1 MSKGF
6 STGSCSQTGKFHAAG
21 FFFFFLYKWEESSG
35 FFSVVPWTGIRF
47 SPSFLSFFCPTDKE
61 SRLQTVPAYISGWVA
76 VTQCPVIQS
85 PFSLSSML
93 MNPYPTSLCWRH
105 AWNCPTQHS
114 ANVTAWLGY
123 TADVFVEVVLQH
135 RTLLVL
141 SIFSAHSVPIYIH
154 HQIFWRIKKTVKCFL
169 CWWN

>member
-1 MSKGF
+1 MSKGY

-21 FFFFFLYKWEESSG
+21 FFFFIQMRGVKWILLSGAMNRNQVFFLL
-35 FFSVVPWTGIRF
+35 
-47 SPSFLSFFCPTDKE
+47 SFLFFCPTDKE

-85 PFSLSSML
+85 LFSLSSML
-93 MNPYPTSLCWRH
+93 MNPYTTSLCWRH

-135 RTLLVL
+135 STLLVL
-141 SIFSAHSVPIYIH
+141 SIFSARSMLIYIH
-154 HQIFWRIKKTVKCFL
+154 RQIFWCIKKIVKCFL
-169 CWWN
+169 GW